1 MNSKG
6 EQALVGTF
14 VIVAAAVLV
23 ATVFL
28 ISGAF
33 GRSTKTFHSYFPPKN
48 GYPISDIR
56 HLISDVRYEI

>member
-28 ISGAF
+28 ISA
-33 GRSTKTFHSYFPPKN
+33 RSGVP
-48 GYPISDIR
+48 
-56 HLISDVRYEI
+56 